1 MDCLIVITFYSYYKN
16 LYSISFN
23 RRGRTSYR
31 RPYITE
37 LEPSKYN
44 FRIKILWKILN
55 SSLSLWDVLKIS
67 N

>member
-31 RPYITE
+31 RPDITE

-44 FRIKILWKILN
+44 FRIKIL
-55 SSLSLWDVLKIS
+55 
-67 N
+67 